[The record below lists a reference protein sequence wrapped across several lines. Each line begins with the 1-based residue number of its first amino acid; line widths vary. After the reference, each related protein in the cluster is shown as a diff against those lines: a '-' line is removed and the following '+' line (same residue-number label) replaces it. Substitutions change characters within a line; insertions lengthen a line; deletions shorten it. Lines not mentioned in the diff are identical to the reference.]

1 MIESFKRR
9 AEARKKSR
17 ADELAKWGSVLH
29 GTLNYELREVH
40 IIIDDILLDCIKAV
54 CGE

>member
-9 AEARKKSR
+9 AEARKQAR
-17 ADELAKWGSVLH
+17 ADERAKWGDVLY
-29 GTLNYELREVH
+29 GTLNYELREVR

-54 CGE
+54 RGE